1 VYVGRR
7 EVTPLKETE
16 EGKKM
21 HCLNSTTNILEP
33 SLLTTVV
40 KTRG

>member
-7 EVTPLKETE
+7 EVTPLKELKKE
-16 EGKKM
+16 KKM

-33 SLLTTVV
+33 SFLTTVV